1 MSLKNIKPDQI
12 KELFTRN
19 IPFVDVRA
27 PVEFHQGSLPGAMNM
42 PIMNDEERARVGS
55 TYKREGQEAAVK
67 LGHELVSGAVKE
79 ERVEAWKA
87 FFEQHPQAILYCFR
101 GGKRSQITQQWLRE
115 AGLSV
120 PLITGGYK
128 AVRSYLMKQIEEFS
142 VRHEMIA
149 LSGPTGSGKTHLLHR
164 LRDQYPVIDL
174 EHLARHR
181 GSAFGAMDL
190 EQPTQIDYENQLA
203 RELMLL
209 EDKIVG
215 GIKPV
220 VEDESRLIGRIYQ
233 PATFFIRLRASSVV
247 WIDEPMH
254 VRVENVFGDYVLQTP
269 IGLSVQSL
277 PRCQEEEDILRSEAV
292 QVFEKYRRSV
302 MTIHRKLGGLRCQE
316 VIADLDRAQQDYLNH
331 QELSSNKVWIEKLLS
346 YYYDPLYLGSLDR
359 RQVNILFKG
368 NLADAEKYL
377 LELVGK

>member
-1 MSLKNIKPDQI
+1 M
-12 KELFTRN
+12 
-19 IPFVDVRA
+19 DVRA
-27 PVEFHQGSLPGAMNM
+27 PVEFQQGSLPGAVNL
-42 PIMNDEERARVGS
+42 PIMNDEERASVGT
-55 TYKREGQEAAVK
+55 TYKREGQDAAVK

-79 ERVEAWKA
+79 ERVKAWKA
-87 FFEQHPQAILYCFR
+87 FFEKHPEAVLYCFR
-101 GGKRSQITQQWLRE
+101 GGKRSQITQQWLQ
-115 AGLSV
+115 ASGVSI

-128 AVRSYLMKQIEEFS
+128 ASRNYLIKQIEEFA

-164 LRDQYPVIDL
+164 LRDHYPVIDL

-181 GSAFGAMDL
+181 GSAFGAMDG
-190 EQPTQIDYENQLA
+190 EQPSQIDYENRLA

-209 EDKIVG
+209 EDKITG

-233 PATFFIRLRASSVV
+233 PATFFIRLRASPVV
-247 WIDEPMH
+247 WVDESME
-254 VRVENVFGDYVLQTP
+254 VRVGNVFTDYIQQTA

-277 PRCQEEEDILRSEAV
+277 PRCQEEEDILRNEAL

-302 MTIHRKLGGLRCQE
+302 MAIHRKLGGLRCQE
-316 VIADLDRAQQDYLNH
+316 VMADLDKAQQDYLNH
-331 QELSSNKVWIEKLLS
+331 QELSANRVWIEKLLH

-368 NLADAEKYL
+368 SLSEVENYL
-377 LELVGK
+377 LHLAGK